1 MKISSVSECRLRAS
15 LRSPGIW
22 FPIGPFVVHLQS
34 SIPSVAPN
42 IRLLYAES
50 PLLPDHDFADFH
62 VAIESPRGLRRWVKP
77 QVNFSFDGYVPF
89 KPLPA
94 DQAYPLFEWGM
105 NWCVGNFAH
114 HYQLVH
120 AAVVEREGHAVILP
134 APPGSGKSTLCA
146 ALINRGWRLLSD
158 ELALV
163 SPATLE
169 LTPIPRPVSLK
180 NDSIRVIRE
189 YVSDACFGPI
199 VRDTSKGTV
208 SHLRAPDSSMR
219 DSALAATPA
228 WIIFPRY
235 LPGAP
240 AVLAPRPKGRS
251 LMEIAEQSFNY
262 NILGAEGF
270 DTLKRLIDSCAC
282 YDFSYS
288 SLDEAIEVFS
298 GLQTSVTR
306 AAAV

>member
-1 MKISSVSECRLRAS
+1 VKISSIPERQLQASLRAS
-15 LRSPGIW
+15 GIW
-22 FPIGPFVVHLQS
+22 FPVGPFVVHLRS
-34 SIPSVAPN
+34 SIPSVATN
-42 IRLLYAES
+42 IRLLYADS
-50 PLLPDHDFADFH
+50 VLLHEQDFADFH
-62 VAIESPRGLRRWVKP
+62 IAIETPRGLRRWIKP

-89 KPLPA
+89 KPLPV

-114 HYQLVH
+114 QYQLVH
-120 AAVVEREGHAVILP
+120 AAVVERDGHAAILP

-180 NDSIRVIRE
+180 YDSIRIIGE
-189 YVSDACFGPI
+189 YVSDACFGPV

-208 SHLRAPDSSMR
+208 SHLRAPEESMR
-219 DSALAATPA
+219 DGSLAAMPA

-235 LPGAP
+235 VAGAP
-240 AVLAPRPKGRS
+240 AVLAPRPKGTS
-251 LMEIAEQSFNY
+251 LMEIADQSFNY

-270 DTLKRLIDSCAC
+270 DTLSRLVDACAC

-288 SLDEAIEVFS
+288 SLDEAIEVFDR
-298 GLQTSVTR
+298 LQVSTT
-306 AAAV
+306 AAAHA